1 MKRTLGP
8 LETQVLAY
16 AQLRQLRTVR
26 TGELADSLRLSSR
39 QEREVL
45 SRLSQ
50 GGLIARVRRGLY
62 LLPPRL
68 PLGGPW
74 GPDEILALNTLLE
87 DCGAGYQICGP
98 NAFNR
103 YGFDEQIPSRLYVYN
118 NRLSGDRTIGTVAM
132 TLIKVANDRLGGTEK
147 AQTPEG
153 LTAIYSSRART
164 LVDAVYDWSRF
175 SSLPRAY
182 DWIRSELASGRVA
195 ASELARLAVRYGNQG
210 TLRRIGALLEQE
222 GVAQAVLRIV
232 QKALRPSASVIPWI
246 PTGSRCGKVNR
257 RWGVILNEQP

>member
-16 AQLRQLRTVR
+16 AQLRQLRTIR

-45 SRLSQ
+45 SRLAL

-68 PLGGPW
+68 PLGGTW
-74 GPDEILALNTLLE
+74 APDETLALITLME

-103 YGFDEQIPSRLYVYN
+103 YGFDEQVPARLYVYN

-132 TLIKVANDRLGGTEK
+132 TLIKVADDRLGGAEK
-147 AQTPEG
+147 FQTPEG
-153 LTAIYSSRART
+153 LTAIYSSRVRT

-175 SSLPRAY
+175 GSLPRGYA
-182 DWIRSELASGRVA
+182 WIRRELASGRVT
-195 ASELARLAVRYGNQG
+195 ASDLARTAARYGNQG

-222 GVAQAVLRIV
+222 DVAPSVLRAIR
-232 QKALRPSASVIPWI
+232 KALRPSASVIPWI
-246 PTGSRCGKVNR
+246 PTGSRRGRADR
-257 RWGVILNEQP
+257 RWGVIMNEQP